1 MTLDKYLLKF
11 PGQTR
16 RETFSTLNGKRLI
29 DDAETPDTAKRQR
42 NTQNDPLMANN
53 FFSPLNDN
61 DNGDKTAPA
70 FKTTRSRKPPIP
82 LITLHQQLN
91 NPKDTYEKIQS
102 WASKPVYFK
111 QSGDVRYIYATD
123 KDVFIKIKQQLNLIK
138 FHWTSHKAED
148 DLYKKLVLKG
158 VDKSYTET
166 EVYDDCKKQFNAVVK
181 VKQLSKQ
188 GDDGHHIQMGGYVV
202 YLEWNTILS
211 VPKKIIKYCCHHKIS
226 WSTCIRIE
234 STSLSN
240 ATIVR
245 DLDITAPSV
254 VYLIVVSNVL
264 SIIIVLNVRRLRVL
278 MTPFVAIVEK
288 IIQLV
293 TEDV

>member
-211 VPKKIIKYCCHHKIS
+211 VPKKIIKYCYHHKIS
-226 WSTCIRIE
+226 WEYMHKDRK
-234 STSLSN
+234 
-240 ATIVR
+240 
-245 DLDITAPSV
+245 
-254 VYLIVVSNVL
+254 YLV
-264 SIIIVLNVRRLRVL
+264 
-278 MTPFVAIVEK
+278 K
-288 IIQLV
+288 
-293 TEDV
+293 